1 VVPAEGGT
9 PRKVGDEPTRL
20 VWSRRGSFLWQLRR
34 ADDRIELWELM
45 PEVWTWA
52 RRSILDLGLPAASHL
67 EHLPLTVSPIT
78 GELIMNRR
86 TTLSTLLVFEGL
98 DPERW

>member
-1 VVPAEGGT
+1 M
-9 PRKVGDEPTRL
+9 VGKYYC
-20 VWSRRGSFLWQLRR
+20 FLKGDW
-34 ADDRIELWELM
+34 
-45 PEVWTWA
+45 
-52 RRSILDLGLPAASHL
+52 DLGLPPASHL
-67 EHLPLTVSPIT
+67 EHLPLTVSPVT